1 MPAIYDDHAEAAF
14 WDAESVR
21 SLDEFLSWTDAEEE
35 LVMRPEVVSLERW
48 LDLNA

>member
-1 MPAIYDDHAEAAF
+1 MPAVYEDHAEAAF
-14 WDAESVR
+14 WDADTVR
-21 SLDEFLSWTDAEEE
+21 ALVEFLSWADAEEE